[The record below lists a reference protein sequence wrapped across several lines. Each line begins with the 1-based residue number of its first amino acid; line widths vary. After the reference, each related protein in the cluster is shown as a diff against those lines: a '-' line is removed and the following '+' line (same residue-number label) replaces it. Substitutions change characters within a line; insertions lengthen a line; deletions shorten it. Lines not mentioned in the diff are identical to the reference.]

1 MTTAAE
7 VLSCGFSC
15 PEFFKHMLSARG
27 VEGELTE
34 SGLVAPGNSLRVG
47 YSKRQGPA
55 VAAAGLGWRVLT
67 LVFHLGS
74 FTQPH

>member
-15 PEFFKHMLSARG
+15 RNSTEENDESAPG

-34 SGLVAPGNSLRVG
+34 SGLVVPG
-47 YSKRQGPA
+47 
-55 VAAAGLGWRVLT
+55 
-67 LVFHLGS
+67 HC
-74 FTQPH
+74 